1 MNSMTSTSELPSAD
15 TQLAFNA
22 VGFESFKAALSEPA
36 WLQQRR
42 EAAWQ
47 QFEDMAWPDRKQEE
61 WMRSDLRG
69 FKLEKFPLPKTSSA
83 GSLLE
88 HNVPQWL
95 SAGVELAG
103 QIETLDGAVVTERL
117 DEKWAKR
124 GVLFGDLSRLAG
136 EHPELVEKHL
146 FSVVEPTQDRFA
158 AVHAACWSGGQL
170 LYVPRGVCLNQPVH
184 VVAGLTEGATDTGH
198 TLIVIEEGA
207 EATFLYEANSSQGAN
222 GGLHLG
228 SVEIIVRPGGHL
240 RYVNL
245 QDWSRGV
252 WHFAHQ
258 RATIDRDASIQ
269 WTIAAIGSRFS
280 QVSQRVSLIGEG
292 ASSQVNGVLFT
303 QESQQLTYNTLQH
316 HEAAHCRSDF
326 LYKAALQ
333 DKSRT
338 VWRGMIQV
346 DKAAQRTD
354 GYQRNDNLL
363 LSDQARADSIPGL
376 EILADDVRC
385 THGSTS
391 GKVDE
396 ELIFYAQSRGF
407 TRKEA
412 VRMIVTGFFQQI
424 FDRISIESVRE
435 ALGQSIA
442 RQVREYS

>member
-1 MNSMTSTSELPSAD
+1 MTTASQSEILPFD
-15 TQLAFNA
+15 HT
-22 VGFESFKAALSEPA
+22 GFEQFVAARTEPI
-36 WLQQRR
+36 WLTAART
-42 EAAWQ
+42 AAWK
-47 QFEDMAWPDRKQEE
+47 QFEQMPWPSRKEEE

-69 FKLEKFPLPKTSSA
+69 FKLERFQLPAKEAA
-83 GSLLE
+83 GSLE
-88 HNVPQWL
+88 EAGVPQWL
-95 SAGVELAG
+95 AEGVNPAG
-103 QIETLDGAVVTERL
+103 TLTTLNGVVVSEHL
-117 DEKWAKR
+117 QPQWAER
-124 GVLFGDLSRLAG
+124 GVVFGDLSRLAS
-136 EHPELVEKHL
+136 EHSEIVEKYL
-146 FSVVEPTQDRFA
+146 YSVVDPAQDRFA
-158 AVHAACWSGGQL
+158 ALQAATWSGGQL
-170 LYVPRGVCLNQPVH
+170 LYVPRGVCVDQPLRIA
-184 VVAGLTEGATDTGH
+184 AGMTEGGTDTGR

-207 EATFLYEANSSQGAN
+207 EATFLYESNSDSPLAK
-222 GGLHLG
+222 GLHVG
-228 SVEIIVRPGGHL
+228 AVEVVVRPGGNL

-245 QDWSRGV
+245 QDWGRGV

-258 RATIDRDASIQ
+258 RATLDRDAAVQ

-280 QVSQRVSLIGEG
+280 QVSQEVSLVG
-292 ASSQVNGVLFT
+292 AGANCQVNGVLFT

-316 HEAAHCRSDF
+316 HQAPHCRSDF

-338 VWRGMIQV
+338 VWRGMIGV
-346 DKAAQRTD
+346 DKAAQKTD

-363 LSDQARADSIPGL
+363 LSDDARADSIPGL

-412 VRMIVTGFFQQI
+412 TRMIVTGFFQQI
-424 FDRISIESVRE
+424 FDRITIESVRE

-442 RQVREYS
+442 RQVREYR